1 MRFGGEKGKFV
12 KGEYSLNTG
21 AEMGEVF
28 DGGDWPKGNFAEVG
42 ADCWNVEE
50 KEEDGED
57 SGNPDDEPV
66 DLLEGDAEHVGQV
79 SVGEQLP
86 EVCGLDVQ

>member
-1 MRFGGEKGKFV
+1 M
-12 KGEYSLNTG
+12 G
-21 AEMGEVF
+21 AETGEVF
-28 DGGDWPKGNFAEVG
+28 DGSDWPKGNFAEVG

-57 SGNPDDEPV
+57 SGNPGDESV
-66 DLLEGDAEHVGQV
+66 NLLEGDAEHVGQV

-86 EVCGLDVQ
+86 EVGGLDVQ